1 MVIPAR
7 NAFPL
12 PDSISLEAG
21 AIIGCAVSTA
31 YHAVSYGGLQ
41 KGDTVVVF
49 GMGGVGMHVIRWA
62 RLWGAGL
69 VIGVDVI
76 ESKLQTATSF
86 GADVV
91 LHGRRDDV
99 AVRVAALTDGFGAD
113 MALEC
118 SGSPESMRMA
128 VKCLHGKS
136 VYESGRLVGVAAFMD
151 EVIMDQAWL
160 FREGAFLRSGDHTRR
175 DLREVIRLAG
185 TGRIDLEPSITHRF
199 NFGDLEHVLATLE
212 ARGEN
217 IIRAVLVL
225 P

>member
-1 MVIPAR
+1 M
-7 NAFPL
+7 PL
-12 PDSISLEAG
+12 TP
-21 AIIGCAVSTA
+21 
-31 YHAVSYGGLQ
+31 GGLER
-41 KGDTVVVF
+41 G
-49 GMGGVGMHVIRWA
+49 IRGTINPKCCRDLFA
-62 RLWGAGL
+62 ALVLYGRLWWI
-69 VIGVDVI
+69 V
-76 ESKLQTATSF
+76 E
-86 GADVV
+86 
-91 LHGRRDDV
+91 
-99 AVRVAALTDGFGAD
+99 
-113 MALEC
+113 
-118 SGSPESMRMA
+118 
-128 VKCLHGKS
+128 
-136 VYESGRLVGVAAFMD
+136 GVAAFMD